1 MAETFSSLLSATS
14 ASSMV
19 WVVVHGQLVVVCGCE
34 IESGCRGVEVPRKR
48 HPVPLSRNPPNLE
61 NQLIIICKLL
71 PATAHPPPHHQSLSM
86 PRPSSFP
93 RGPIIALGLTS
104 SIAIGA
110 VFWSHYS
117 QVRDREAMKEGVE
130 RDKMRMKLK
139 RQQKRE
145 RAAAAAAAAAD
156 RETQH

>member
-1 MAETFSSLLSATS
+1 
-14 ASSMV
+14 
-19 WVVVHGQLVVVCGCE
+19 
-34 IESGCRGVEVPRKR
+34 
-48 HPVPLSRNPPNLE
+48 
-61 NQLIIICKLL
+61 
-71 PATAHPPPHHQSLSM
+71 M

-93 RGPIIALGLTS
+93 RGPVIALGLTS

-145 RAAAAAAAAAD
+145 RAAAAEAAAAD
-156 RETQH
+156 RETQQ